1 MKFSKHTA
9 LVIIDAQ
16 EGIKEAAHWGGN
28 RNNPQAENNISKLLG
43 HWRKVNL
50 PVIIVQHC
58 SRELNSPFRLDR
70 PGNKLMDFVQLHP
83 NEKLVQ
89 KATASAFINTDLFQF
104 VEQKNI
110 DGLVVTGFVT
120 NNSVESTA
128 RNSGDFGINTTVV
141 SDATACFD
149 KITVNG
155 TKFTSDVVHA
165 LSLANLKDEY
175 ATIMTT
181 EEIIAAFNSTTSNP
195 KSTI

>member
-9 LVIIDAQ
+9 LLIIDAQ
-16 EGIKEAAHWGGN
+16 EGIKESAHWGGN

-43 HWRKVNL
+43 HWRKVHL

-58 SRELNSPFRLDR
+58 SRESNSPFRSDH
-70 PGNKLMDFVQLHP
+70 PGNKLMDFVQLRP
-83 NEKLVQ
+83 DEKLVQ
-89 KATASAFINTDLFQF
+89 KATASAFINTDLSQY

-120 NNSVESTA
+120 NNSVESTV

-149 KITVNG
+149 KVTVTG

-181 EEIIAAFNSTTSNP
+181 EEIIAAFNSTISNL

>member
-1 MKFSKHTA
+1 MKLSKHTA

-16 EGIKEAAHWGGN
+16 EGIKETAHWGGN
-28 RNNPQAENNISKLLG
+28 RNNPQAENNILNLLA

-50 PVIIVQHC
+50 PVIVVQHC
-58 SRELNSPFRLDR
+58 SRDSNSPFRPDR
-70 PGNKLMDFVQLHP
+70 PGNQLMDFVQLRP
-83 NEKLVQ
+83 GEKLVQ
-89 KATASAFINTDLFQF
+89 KNTASAFINTDLSQY
-104 VEQKNI
+104 VEQKKI

-120 NNSVESTA
+120 NNSVEATA
-128 RNSGDFGINTTVV
+128 RTAGDSGIKTTVV

-149 KITVNG
+149 KVSMNG

-181 EEIIAAFNSTTSNP
+181 EEILAALRSTLNLH
-195 KSTI
+195 STI

>member
-28 RNNPQAENNISKLLG
+28 RNNPHAENNISKLLG
-43 HWRKVNL
+43 HWRKVHL

-58 SRELNSPFRLDR
+58 SRMSNSPFRPDR
-70 PGNKLMDFVQLHP
+70 AGNKLMDFVQLRP
-83 NEKLVQ
+83 GEKLVQ
-89 KATASAFINTDLFQF
+89 KATASAFINTDLSQYI
-104 VEQKNI
+104 EQKNI

-120 NNSVESTA
+120 NNSVEATA
-128 RNSGDFGINTTVV
+128 RTSGDSGINTTVV

-149 KITVNG
+149 KVTVNG
-155 TKFTSDVVHA
+155 TTFTSDVVHE

-181 EEIIAAFNSTTSNP
+181 EEIIAVFNSTILNL

>member
-1 MKFSKHTA
+1 MKFSTHTA
-9 LVIIDAQ
+9 LLIIDAQ
-16 EGIKEAAHWGGN
+16 EGIKESAHWGGN

-43 HWRKVNL
+43 HWRKVHL

-58 SRELNSPFRLDR
+58 SRESNSPFRSDH
-70 PGNKLMDFVQLHP
+70 PGNKLMDFVQLRP
-83 NEKLVQ
+83 DEKLVQ
-89 KATASAFINTDLFQF
+89 KATASAFINTDLSQY

-120 NNSVESTA
+120 NNSVESTV

-149 KITVNG
+149 KVTVTG

-181 EEIIAAFNSTTSNP
+181 EEIIAAFSSTIPNL